1 MIMFVTMED
10 GSTDKQEHEYS
21 IVSRY
26 ELIADQ
32 CRHVDFSR
40 YEACIVYIYRSRQDE
55 KSVFLSRC
63 EFSKS
68 VDWYIR
74 PQHLYRKE
82 TIDTQGTGWLWQWW

>member
-1 MIMFVTMED
+1 MFVTMED

-40 YEACIVYIYRSRQDE
+40 YEFIFIAVDKTRNFQKVLIGTSDLNIFTERRQ
-55 KSVFLSRC
+55 
-63 EFSKS
+63 
-68 VDWYIR
+68 
-74 PQHLYRKE
+74 
-82 TIDTQGTGWLWQWW
+82 

>member
-40 YEACIVYIYRSRQDE
+40 YEFIFIA
-55 KSVFLSRC
+55 
-63 EFSKS
+63 
-68 VDWYIR
+68 VDKTRNQCFCLVVNFQKVLIG
-74 PQHLYRKE
+74 